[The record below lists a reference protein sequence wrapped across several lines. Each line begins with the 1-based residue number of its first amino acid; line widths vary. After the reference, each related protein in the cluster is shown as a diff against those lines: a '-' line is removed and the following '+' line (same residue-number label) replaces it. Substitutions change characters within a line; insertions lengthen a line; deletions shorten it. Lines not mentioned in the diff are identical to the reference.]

1 MKLHD
6 KYFENVTMY
15 KHSTN
20 FCSHL
25 FTTIIRKLCKNRKV
39 KFVKSKNFTII
50 LLTTSDKIF
59 IRHSKSLMKLFLCL
73 FTSTVV
79 ERNHEIWYIYVNLR
93 KLT

>member
-25 FTTIIRKLCKNRKV
+25 FTT
-39 KFVKSKNFTII
+39 KSKNFTII

-79 ERNHEIWYIYVNLR
+79 ERNHEICYIYVNLR
-93 KLT
+93 KLNENLR